1 MSTFIFSP
9 RKKEPE
15 GSLCRDFGLYLANIF
30 IYCGAVSAI
39 DSTHYQ
45 CANFDCR
52 HRRQSKFLQH
62 FRGDVFSPE
71 VIPEIRHIF
80 LEARVPPEVSSC
92 LFIQEE
98 CQFFGEGVLLPP
110 GDPFVS
116 RIIIC
121 AEKLLREFFM
131 VHFFTSLGMNVTP
144 I

>member
-45 CANFDCR
+45 CAAPDC
-52 HRRQSKFLQH
+52 HHGRQSEFFYH
-62 FRGDVFSPE
+62 FGSDVFFPE
-71 VIPEIRHIF
+71 VISEITQVF
-80 LEARVPPEVSSC
+80 LEARVTPEISSC
-92 LFIQEE
+92 LFRQKE
-98 CQFFGEGVLLPP
+98 CQFFGEGVLLPR

-116 RIIIC
+116 RIIVC
-121 AEKLLREFFM
+121 SEKLLRKFF
-131 VHFFTSLGMNVTP
+131 VIHFNLLWG
-144 I
+144 